1 MKSNTS
7 GRVRSIFVHLVLIF
21 LSFLCLFFFYI
32 LIVNA
37 TRSGAI
43 QIEAAINTAFT
54 RSNPGAAG
62 DQQKQFNEGDEIQL
76 SCEDGYL
83 NYVLA
88 GGKWVPTD
96 NYYLR
101 WGAEP
106 VTYSA
111 FYPVVSGA
119 STTNFTLPTN
129 QQRLEN
135 LAKADYMTCTV
146 ENATDDGSRIL
157 RLGMNRKM
165 AKVIMTLADVGGQGK
180 VQGVKIGSYQG
191 YTNGEVVSG
200 TSLISP
206 FITVPEGG
214 KAGQNGC
221 TYTAIVAPGKAGTT
235 DTFVSLNYLGE
246 DLVLPGIPELKPA
259 KCYEFT
265 LKVEGSIITISEP
278 IVSPWDSGT
287 LPGGDAE
294 ELQLAAYYVKEQPAG
309 NATGM
314 DWDNAMGV
322 DALRNLL
329 QTNGNSDISNAN
341 AVKLDGKKIY
351 VAAGSYEM
359 AKENSGVKIEYS
371 GYSKQVEITIEG
383 GYDPSS
389 TGTDLT
395 KRDVRKYT
403 TAFVRN
409 SGSGASATSNSLLVL
424 GNQTNIIFDGCTFNG
439 QYGLS
444 DAGSVRAVFV
454 AAGGGDATLQL
465 NNCVIKNFN
474 RGSDGGTDGGAAVK
488 VSKGRVLLND
498 VEMVNN
504 KATGRGGAIT
514 TTAANSFLFMNN
526 CLLHENYAPTAWG
539 TAIHAGNG
547 YVCMNNVTVLGTTA
561 TGGNSITV
569 NGDAYFML
577 ANTTIV
583 GNSGNPNGVFRAGK
597 NASLVVNSL
606 FAKGAGNRTIY
617 AGNITSGGYNVYQAA
632 DAGWGAVATDTDYSS
647 QTLPA
652 ATLTDGVYQWTVT
665 GTIDEFAT
673 KQAVIDAVKSFDA
686 TVGQQ
691 FINWVGENGFGVDQ
705 RGVARNVNK
714 MQAGAYDAGL

>member
-1 MKSNTS
+1 MKITK
-7 GRVRSIFVHLVLIF
+7 LI
-21 LSFLCLFFFYI
+21 LAAYLLMSMAACDTDKNIAMYGED
-32 LIVNA
+32 
-37 TRSGAI
+37 SGAI

-54 RSNPGAAG
+54 RSNPGAVG

-111 FYPVVSGA
+111 FYPVVNGA
-119 STTNFTLPTN
+119 STANFTLPTN

-235 DTFVSLNYLGE
+235 DTFVSLNYFGE

-665 GTIDEFAT
+665 GTIDAFAT
-673 KQAVIDAVKSFDA
+673 KQAVIDAVKSYDA

>member
-1 MKSNTS
+1 MKITKLILAAYLLTS
-7 GRVRSIFVHLVLIF
+7 MAACDTDKNIAMYGED
-21 LSFLCLFFFYI
+21 
-32 LIVNA
+32 
-37 TRSGAI
+37 SGAI
-43 QIEAAINTAFT
+43 RIEAAINTAFT

-83 NYVLA
+83 SYVLSE
-88 GGKWVPTD
+88 GKWIPTD

-119 STTNFTLPTN
+119 STANFTLPTN

-235 DTFVSLNYLGE
+235 ATFVSLNYLGE

-265 LKVEGSIITISEP
+265 LKVEGSIISISEP

-383 GYDPSS
+383 GYDPLS

-395 KRDVRKYT
+395 KRDISKHT

-409 SGSGASATSNSLLVL
+409 AGSGASATSNSLLVL

-439 QYGLS
+439 QYGLN

-504 KATGRGGAIT
+504 KATARGGAIT

-526 CLLHENYAPTAWG
+526 CLLHENYAPGAWG

-547 YVCMNNVTVLGTTA
+547 YACMNNVTVLGTTA

-632 DAGWGAVATDTDYSS
+632 DAGWGAIATDTDYSS

-665 GTIDEFAT
+665 ATIDEFAT

>member
-1 MKSNTS
+1 MKITK
-7 GRVRSIFVHLVLIF
+7 LI
-21 LSFLCLFFFYI
+21 LAAYLLMSMAACDTDKNIAVYGED
-32 LIVNA
+32 
-37 TRSGAI
+37 SGAI

-395 KRDVRKYT
+395 KRDVAKYT

-409 SGSGASATSNSLLVL
+409 SGSGASATSNSLLEL

>member
-1 MKSNTS
+1 MKITK
-7 GRVRSIFVHLVLIF
+7 LI
-21 LSFLCLFFFYI
+21 LAAYLLMGMAACDTDKDIAVYSED
-32 LIVNA
+32 
-37 TRSGAI
+37 SGAI
-43 QIEAAINTAFT
+43 QIEAVINTVFT
-54 RSNPGAAG
+54 RSNPDATG
-62 DQQKQFNEGDEIQL
+62 DLQKQFNEGDEIQL

-83 NYVLA
+83 NYVLSE
-88 GGKWVPTD
+88 GKWVPTD

-111 FYPVVSGA
+111 FYPVVNGA
-119 STTNFTLPTN
+119 STANFTLPTN

-165 AKVIMTLADVGGQGK
+165 AKVIMTLADVGGQAK

-214 KAGQNGC
+214 KAGQDGC

-235 DTFVSLNYLGE
+235 ATFVSLNYLGE
-246 DLVLPGIPELKPA
+246 DLVLPGIPELKSG

-329 QTNGNSDISNAN
+329 QTNTNSEISNAN

-351 VAAGSYEM
+351 VAAGSYEI

-395 KRDVRKYT
+395 KRDVAKYT

-409 SGSGASATSNSLLVL
+409 TSSGASATSNSLLVL

-439 QYGLS
+439 QYGLN

-488 VSKGRVLLND
+488 VSKGRVLLNQ
-498 VEMVNN
+498 VEMVSN

-514 TTAANSFLFMNN
+514 TTAGNSFLFMNN
-526 CLLHENYAPTAWG
+526 CLLHENYATTAWG
-539 TAIHAGNG
+539 TSIHAGNG
-547 YVCMNNVTVLGTTA
+547 YVCMNNVTVLGTAA

-665 GTIDEFAT
+665 GVIDEFAT
-673 KQAVIDAVKSFDA
+673 RQAVINAVKSFDA

-691 FINWVGENGFGVDQ
+691 FVDWVGEAGFGVDQ
-705 RGVARNVNK
+705 RGATRNVNK

>member
-1 MKSNTS
+1 MKITK
-7 GRVRSIFVHLVLIF
+7 LI
-21 LSFLCLFFFYI
+21 LAAYLLMSMAACDTDKNIAVYGED
-32 LIVNA
+32 
-37 TRSGAI
+37 SGAI

-294 ELQLAAYYVKEQPAG
+294 ELQLAVYYVKEQPAG

>member
-1 MKSNTS
+1 MKITK
-7 GRVRSIFVHLVLIF
+7 LI
-21 LSFLCLFFFYI
+21 LAAYLLMSMAACDTDKNIAVYGED
-32 LIVNA
+32 
-37 TRSGAI
+37 SGAI

-235 DTFVSLNYLGE
+235 DTFVSLNHLGE

>member
-1 MKSNTS
+1 MKITK
-7 GRVRSIFVHLVLIF
+7 LI
-21 LSFLCLFFFYI
+21 LAAYLLMSMAACDTDKNIAVYGED
-32 LIVNA
+32 
-37 TRSGAI
+37 SGAI

-322 DALRNLL
+322 DVLRNLL

>member
-1 MKSNTS
+1 MKITKLILAAYLLTS
-7 GRVRSIFVHLVLIF
+7 MAACDTDKDIAVYSEDP
-21 LSFLCLFFFYI
+21 
-32 LIVNA
+32 
-37 TRSGAI
+37 GAI
-43 QIEAAINTAFT
+43 QIEATINTVFS
-54 RSNPGAAG
+54 RSNPSATG

-76 SCEDGYL
+76 SCEGGYL
-83 NYVLA
+83 NYVLSE
-88 GGKWVPTD
+88 GKWVPTD

-106 VTYSA
+106 VTCSA
-111 FYPVVSGA
+111 FYPVVNGA
-119 STTNFTLPTN
+119 STANFTLPTS
-129 QQRLEN
+129 QQYLEN

-206 FITVPEGG
+206 FITVPEGA

-235 DTFVSLNYLGE
+235 ATFVSLNYLGE
-246 DLVLPGIPELKPA
+246 DLVLSGIPELKPA
-259 KCYEFT
+259 MCYEFT

-294 ELQLAAYYVKEQPAG
+294 ELQLAAYYVKELPAG

-329 QTNGNSDISNAN
+329 QTSSNSGISNAN
-341 AVKLDGKKIY
+341 AVKLDGKKIC

-395 KRDVRKYT
+395 KRDVSKYT

-409 SGSGASATSNSLLVL
+409 TGSGASATSNSLLVL

-439 QYGLS
+439 QYSLS

-454 AAGGGDATLQL
+454 GAGGGDATLQL
-465 NNCVIKNFN
+465 NNCIIKNFN
-474 RGSDGGTDGGAAVK
+474 RGSDSGADGGAAIK
-488 VSKGRVLLND
+488 ISKGLVLLNH
-498 VEMVNN
+498 VEIVSNEA
-504 KATGRGGAIT
+504 KGRGGAIT
-514 TTAANSFLFMNN
+514 TAANSYLFMNS

-539 TAIHAGNG
+539 TSIHAGAGG
-547 YVCMNNVTVLGTTA
+547 YVCMNNVTVLGTAGTA
-561 TGGNSITV
+561 GNSITV

-583 GNSGNPNGVFRAGK
+583 GNSGNPNGVFRAGSG
-597 NASLVVNSL
+597 ASTLVNSL
-606 FAKGAGNRTIY
+606 FVKGAGNRTIY

-632 DAGWGAVATDTDYSS
+632 DASWGAIATDTDYSS
-647 QTLPA
+647 QSLPA
-652 ATLTDGVYQWTVT
+652 ATLTDGVYQWAITSV
-665 GTIDEFAT
+665 IDEFAT

-691 FINWVGENGFGVDQ
+691 FVDWVGEAGFGIDQ
-705 RGVARNVNK
+705 RGATRNVNK

>member
-1 MKSNTS
+1 MKITKLILAAYLLTS
-7 GRVRSIFVHLVLIF
+7 MAACDTDKNIAMYGED
-21 LSFLCLFFFYI
+21 
-32 LIVNA
+32 
-37 TRSGAI
+37 SGAI
-43 QIEAAINTAFT
+43 RIEAAINTAFT

-83 NYVLA
+83 SYVLSE
-88 GGKWVPTD
+88 GKWIPTD

-119 STTNFTLPTN
+119 STANFTLPTN

-235 DTFVSLNYLGE
+235 ATFVSLNYLGE

-265 LKVEGSIITISEP
+265 LKVEGSIISISEP

-395 KRDVRKYT
+395 KRDISKHT

-409 SGSGASATSNSLLVL
+409 AGSGASATSNSLLVL

-439 QYGLS
+439 QYGLN

-547 YVCMNNVTVLGTTA
+547 YACMNNVTVLGTTA

-583 GNSGNPNGVFRAGK
+583 GNSGNPNGVFRAGGR
-597 NASLVVNSL
+597 ASTVVNSL
-606 FAKGAGNRTIY
+606 FAKGAGSRTIY

-632 DAGWGAVATDTDYSS
+632 DAGWGAVSTDTDYSS

-665 GTIDEFAT
+665 ATIDEFAT

>member
-1 MKSNTS
+1 MKITKLILAAYLLTS
-7 GRVRSIFVHLVLIF
+7 MAACDTDKNIAMYGED
-21 LSFLCLFFFYI
+21 
-32 LIVNA
+32 
-37 TRSGAI
+37 SGAI
-43 QIEAAINTAFT
+43 RIEAAINTAFT

-83 NYVLA
+83 SYVLSE
-88 GGKWVPTD
+88 GKWIPTD

-106 VTYSA
+106 VTYLA

-119 STTNFTLPTN
+119 STANFTLPTN

-135 LAKADYMTCTV
+135 LGKADYMTCTV

-235 DTFVSLNYLGE
+235 ATFVSLNYLGE

-265 LKVEGSIITISEP
+265 LKVEGSIISISEP

-395 KRDVRKYT
+395 KRDISKHT

-409 SGSGASATSNSLLVL
+409 TGSGASATSNSLLVL

-465 NNCVIKNFN
+465 NNCIIKNFN

-488 VSKGRVLLND
+488 ISKGRVLLND

-504 KATGRGGAIT
+504 KATARGGAIT

-526 CLLHENYAPTAWG
+526 CLLHENYAPGAWG

-547 YVCMNNVTVLGTTA
+547 YACMNNVTVLGTTA

-632 DAGWGAVATDTDYSS
+632 DAGWGAIATDTDYSS

-652 ATLTDGVYQWTVT
+652 AILTDGVYQWTVT

>member
-1 MKSNTS
+1 MKITKLILAAYLLTS
-7 GRVRSIFVHLVLIF
+7 MAACDTDKNIAVYGED
-21 LSFLCLFFFYI
+21 
-32 LIVNA
+32 
-37 TRSGAI
+37 SGAI

-83 NYVLA
+83 SYVLSE
-88 GGKWVPTD
+88 GKWIPTD

-119 STTNFTLPTN
+119 STANFTLPTN

-221 TYTAIVAPGKAGTT
+221 TYTAIVAPGKARTT
-235 DTFVSLNYLGE
+235 ATFVSLNYLGE

-265 LKVEGSIITISEP
+265 LKVEGSIISISEP

-395 KRDVRKYT
+395 KRDISKHT

-409 SGSGASATSNSLLVL
+409 AGSGASATSNSLLVL

-439 QYGLS
+439 QYGLN

-583 GNSGNPNGVFRAGK
+583 GNSGNPNGVFRAGGR
-597 NASLVVNSL
+597 ASTVVNSL
-606 FAKGAGNRTIY
+606 FAKGAGSRTIY

-632 DAGWGAVATDTDYSS
+632 DAGWGAVSTDTDYSS

-665 GTIDEFAT
+665 ATIDEFAT

>member
-1 MKSNTS
+1 MKITKLILAAYLLTS
-7 GRVRSIFVHLVLIF
+7 MAACDTDKNIAMYGED
-21 LSFLCLFFFYI
+21 
-32 LIVNA
+32 
-37 TRSGAI
+37 SGAI
-43 QIEAAINTAFT
+43 RIEAAINTAFT

-83 NYVLA
+83 SYVLSE
-88 GGKWVPTD
+88 GKWIPTD

-119 STTNFTLPTN
+119 STANFTLPTN

-235 DTFVSLNYLGE
+235 ATFVSLNYLGE

-265 LKVEGSIITISEP
+265 LKVEGSIISISEP

-395 KRDVRKYT
+395 KRDISKHT

-409 SGSGASATSNSLLVL
+409 AGSGASATSNSLLVL

-439 QYGLS
+439 QYGLN

-514 TTAANSFLFMNN
+514 TTAVNSFLFMNN

-583 GNSGNPNGVFRAGK
+583 GNSGNPNGVFRAGGR
-597 NASLVVNSL
+597 ASTVVNSL
-606 FAKGAGNRTIY
+606 FAKGAGSRTIY

-632 DAGWGAVATDTDYSS
+632 DAGWGAVSTDTDYSS

-665 GTIDEFAT
+665 ATIDEFAT

>member
-1 MKSNTS
+1 MKITK
-7 GRVRSIFVHLVLIF
+7 LI
-21 LSFLCLFFFYI
+21 LAAYLLMSMAACDTDKNIAVYGED
-32 LIVNA
+32 
-37 TRSGAI
+37 SGAI

-119 STTNFTLPTN
+119 STTNFALPTN

>member
-1 MKSNTS
+1 MKITK
-7 GRVRSIFVHLVLIF
+7 LI
-21 LSFLCLFFFYI
+21 LAAYLLMSMAACDTDKNIAVYGED
-32 LIVNA
+32 
-37 TRSGAI
+37 SGAI

-265 LKVEGSIITISEP
+265 LKVEGSIISISEP

-383 GYDPSS
+383 GYDPLS

-395 KRDVRKYT
+395 KRDISKHT

-409 SGSGASATSNSLLVL
+409 AGSGASATSNSLLVL

>member
-1 MKSNTS
+1 MKITK
-7 GRVRSIFVHLVLIF
+7 LI
-21 LSFLCLFFFYI
+21 LAAYLLMSMAACDTDKNIAVYGED
-32 LIVNA
+32 
-37 TRSGAI
+37 SGAI

-409 SGSGASATSNSLLVL
+409 SGSGASATSNSLLML

>member
-1 MKSNTS
+1 MKITK
-7 GRVRSIFVHLVLIF
+7 LI
-21 LSFLCLFFFYI
+21 LAAYLLMSMAACDTDKNIAVYGED
-32 LIVNA
+32 
-37 TRSGAI
+37 SGAI

-665 GTIDEFAT
+665 STIDEFAT

>member
-1 MKSNTS
+1 MKITK
-7 GRVRSIFVHLVLIF
+7 LI
-21 LSFLCLFFFYI
+21 LAAYLLMSMAACDTDKNIAVYGED
-32 LIVNA
+32 
-37 TRSGAI
+37 SGAI

-314 DWDNAMGV
+314 DGDNAMGV

>member
-1 MKSNTS
+1 MKITKLILAAYLLTS
-7 GRVRSIFVHLVLIF
+7 MAACDTDKNIAMYGED
-21 LSFLCLFFFYI
+21 
-32 LIVNA
+32 
-37 TRSGAI
+37 SGAI
-43 QIEAAINTAFT
+43 RIEAAINTAFT

-83 NYVLA
+83 SYVLSE
-88 GGKWVPTD
+88 GKWIPTD

-119 STTNFTLPTN
+119 STANFTLPTN

-235 DTFVSLNYLGE
+235 ATFVSLNYLGE

-265 LKVEGSIITISEP
+265 LKVEGSIISISEP

-395 KRDVRKYT
+395 KRDISKHT

-409 SGSGASATSNSLLVL
+409 AGSGASATSNSLLVL

-439 QYGLS
+439 QYGLN

-583 GNSGNPNGVFRAGK
+583 GNSGNPNGVFRAGGR
-597 NASLVVNSL
+597 ASTVVNSL
-606 FAKGAGNRTIY
+606 FATGAGSRTIY

-632 DAGWGAVATDTDYSS
+632 DAGWGAVSTDTDYSS

-665 GTIDEFAT
+665 ATIDEFAT

>member
-1 MKSNTS
+1 MKITKLILAAYLLTS
-7 GRVRSIFVHLVLIF
+7 MAACDTDKNIAMYGED
-21 LSFLCLFFFYI
+21 
-32 LIVNA
+32 
-37 TRSGAI
+37 SGAI
-43 QIEAAINTAFT
+43 RIEAAINTAFT

-83 NYVLA
+83 SYVLSE
-88 GGKWVPTD
+88 GKWIPTD

-106 VTYSA
+106 VTYLA

-119 STTNFTLPTN
+119 STANFTLPTN

-135 LAKADYMTCTV
+135 LGKADYMTCTV

-235 DTFVSLNYLGE
+235 ATFVSLNYLGE

-265 LKVEGSIITISEP
+265 LKVEGSIISISEP

-383 GYDPSS
+383 GYDPLS

-395 KRDVRKYT
+395 KRDISKHT

-409 SGSGASATSNSLLVL
+409 AGSGASATSNSLLVL

-439 QYGLS
+439 QYGLN

-583 GNSGNPNGVFRAGK
+583 GNSGNPNGVFRAGGR
-597 NASLVVNSL
+597 ASTVVNSL
-606 FAKGAGNRTIY
+606 FAKGAGSRTIY

-632 DAGWGAVATDTDYSS
+632 DAGWGAVSTDTDYSS

-652 ATLTDGVYQWTVT
+652 ATLTDGVFQWTVT
-665 GTIDEFAT
+665 ATIDEFAT

>member
-1 MKSNTS
+1 MKITKLILAAYLLTS
-7 GRVRSIFVHLVLIF
+7 MAACDTDKNIAMYGED
-21 LSFLCLFFFYI
+21 
-32 LIVNA
+32 
-37 TRSGAI
+37 SGAI
-43 QIEAAINTAFT
+43 RIEAAINTAFT

-83 NYVLA
+83 SYVLSE
-88 GGKWVPTD
+88 GKWIPTD

-119 STTNFTLPTN
+119 STANFTLPTN

-235 DTFVSLNYLGE
+235 ATFVSLNYLGE

-265 LKVEGSIITISEP
+265 LKVEGSIISISEP

-383 GYDPSS
+383 GYDPLS

-395 KRDVRKYT
+395 KRDISKHT

-409 SGSGASATSNSLLVL
+409 AGSGASATSNSLLVL

-439 QYGLS
+439 QYGLN

-526 CLLHENYAPTAWG
+526 CLLHENYAPGAWG

-547 YVCMNNVTVLGTTA
+547 YACMNNVTVLGTTA

-632 DAGWGAVATDTDYSS
+632 DAGWGAIATDTDYSS

-652 ATLTDGVYQWTVT
+652 AILTDGVYQWTVT

>member
-1 MKSNTS
+1 MKITKLILAAYLLTS
-7 GRVRSIFVHLVLIF
+7 MAACDTDKNIAMYGED
-21 LSFLCLFFFYI
+21 
-32 LIVNA
+32 
-37 TRSGAI
+37 SGAI
-43 QIEAAINTAFT
+43 RIEAAINTAFT

-83 NYVLA
+83 SYVLSE
-88 GGKWVPTD
+88 GKWIPTD

-119 STTNFTLPTN
+119 STANFTLPTN

-235 DTFVSLNYLGE
+235 ATFVSLNYLGE

-265 LKVEGSIITISEP
+265 LKVEGSIISISEP

-287 LPGGDAE
+287 LSGGDVE

-395 KRDVRKYT
+395 KRDISKYT

-409 SGSGASATSNSLLVL
+409 TGSGAFATSNSLLVL

-439 QYGLS
+439 QYGLN

-583 GNSGNPNGVFRAGK
+583 GNSGNPNGVFRAGGR
-597 NASLVVNSL
+597 ASTVVNSL
-606 FAKGAGNRTIY
+606 FAKGAGSRTIY

-632 DAGWGAVATDTDYSS
+632 DAGWGAVSTDTDYSS

-665 GTIDEFAT
+665 ATIDEFAT

>member
-1 MKSNTS
+1 MKITKLILAAYLLTS
-7 GRVRSIFVHLVLIF
+7 MAACDTDKNIAMYGED
-21 LSFLCLFFFYI
+21 
-32 LIVNA
+32 
-37 TRSGAI
+37 SGAI
-43 QIEAAINTAFT
+43 QIEASINTAFT

-83 NYVLA
+83 SYVLSE
-88 GGKWVPTD
+88 GKWIPTD

-119 STTNFTLPTN
+119 STANFTLPTN

-235 DTFVSLNYLGE
+235 ATFVSLNYLGE

-265 LKVEGSIITISEP
+265 LKVEGSIISISEP

-383 GYDPSS
+383 GYDPLS

-395 KRDVRKYT
+395 KRDISKHT

-409 SGSGASATSNSLLVL
+409 AGSGASATSNSLLVL

-439 QYGLS
+439 QYGLN

-504 KATGRGGAIT
+504 KATARGGAIT

-526 CLLHENYAPTAWG
+526 CLLHENYAPGAWG

-547 YVCMNNVTVLGTTA
+547 YACMNNVTVLGTTA

-632 DAGWGAVATDTDYSS
+632 DAGWGAIATDTDYSS

-652 ATLTDGVYQWTVT
+652 AILTDGVYQWTVT

>member
-1 MKSNTS
+1 MKITKLILAAYLLTS
-7 GRVRSIFVHLVLIF
+7 MAACDTDKNIAMYGED
-21 LSFLCLFFFYI
+21 
-32 LIVNA
+32 
-37 TRSGAI
+37 SGAI
-43 QIEAAINTAFT
+43 RIEAAINTAFT

-83 NYVLA
+83 SYVLSE
-88 GGKWVPTD
+88 GKWIPTD

-119 STTNFTLPTN
+119 STANFTLPTN

-235 DTFVSLNYLGE
+235 ATFVSLNYLGE

-265 LKVEGSIITISEP
+265 LKVEGSIISISEP

-395 KRDVRKYT
+395 KRDISKHT

-409 SGSGASATSNSLLVL
+409 AGSGASATSNSLLVL

-439 QYGLS
+439 QYGLN

-504 KATGRGGAIT
+504 KATARGGAIT

-526 CLLHENYAPTAWG
+526 CLLHENYAPGAWG

-547 YVCMNNVTVLGTTA
+547 YACMNNVTVLGITA

-632 DAGWGAVATDTDYSS
+632 DAGWGAIATDTDYSS

-652 ATLTDGVYQWTVT
+652 AILTDGVYQWTVT

-691 FINWVGENGFGVDQ
+691 FINWVGENGFAVDQ

>member
-1 MKSNTS
+1 MKITK
-7 GRVRSIFVHLVLIF
+7 LI
-21 LSFLCLFFFYI
+21 LAAYLLMSMAACDTDKNIAVYGED
-32 LIVNA
+32 
-37 TRSGAI
+37 SGAI

-309 NATGM
+309 NVTGM

>member
-1 MKSNTS
+1 MKITKLILAAYLLTS
-7 GRVRSIFVHLVLIF
+7 MAACDTDKNIAMYGED
-21 LSFLCLFFFYI
+21 
-32 LIVNA
+32 
-37 TRSGAI
+37 SGAI
-43 QIEAAINTAFT
+43 RIEAAINTAFT
-54 RSNPGAAG
+54 RSNPGTAG

-83 NYVLA
+83 SYVLSE
-88 GGKWVPTD
+88 GKWIPTD

-119 STTNFTLPTN
+119 STANFTLPTN

-235 DTFVSLNYLGE
+235 ATFVSLNYLGE

-395 KRDVRKYT
+395 KRDISKHT

-409 SGSGASATSNSLLVL
+409 AGSGASATSNSLLVL

-583 GNSGNPNGVFRAGK
+583 GNSGNPNGVFRAGGR
-597 NASLVVNSL
+597 ASTVVNSL
-606 FAKGAGNRTIY
+606 FAKGAGSRTIY

-632 DAGWGAVATDTDYSS
+632 DAGWGAVSTDTDYSS

-665 GTIDEFAT
+665 ATIDEFAT

>member
-1 MKSNTS
+1 MKITKLILAAYLLTS
-7 GRVRSIFVHLVLIF
+7 MAACDTDKNIAMYGED
-21 LSFLCLFFFYI
+21 
-32 LIVNA
+32 
-37 TRSGAI
+37 SGAI
-43 QIEAAINTAFT
+43 RIEAAINTAFT

-83 NYVLA
+83 SYVLSE
-88 GGKWVPTD
+88 GKWIPTD

-119 STTNFTLPTN
+119 STANFTLPTN

-165 AKVIMTLADVGGQGK
+165 AIVIMTLADVGGQGK

-235 DTFVSLNYLGE
+235 ATFVSLNYLGE

-265 LKVEGSIITISEP
+265 LKVEGSIISISEP

-395 KRDVRKYT
+395 KRDISKHT

-409 SGSGASATSNSLLVL
+409 TGSGASATSNSLLVL

-439 QYGLS
+439 QYGLN

-632 DAGWGAVATDTDYSS
+632 DAGWGAVSTDTDYSS

-665 GTIDEFAT
+665 ATIDEFAT

>member
-1 MKSNTS
+1 MKITKLILAAYLLTS
-7 GRVRSIFVHLVLIF
+7 MAACDTDKNIAMYGED
-21 LSFLCLFFFYI
+21 
-32 LIVNA
+32 
-37 TRSGAI
+37 SGAI
-43 QIEAAINTAFT
+43 RIEAAINTAFT

-83 NYVLA
+83 SYVLSE
-88 GGKWVPTD
+88 GKWIPTD

-106 VTYSA
+106 VTYLA

-119 STTNFTLPTN
+119 STANFTLPTN

-135 LAKADYMTCTV
+135 LGKADYMTCTV

-235 DTFVSLNYLGE
+235 ATFVSLNYLGE

-265 LKVEGSIITISEP
+265 LKVEGSIISISEP

-395 KRDVRKYT
+395 KRDISKHT

-409 SGSGASATSNSLLVL
+409 AGSGASATSNSLLVL

-439 QYGLS
+439 QYGLN

-583 GNSGNPNGVFRAGK
+583 GNSGHPNGVFRAGGR
-597 NASLVVNSL
+597 ASTVVNSL
-606 FAKGAGNRTIY
+606 FAKGAGSRTIY

-632 DAGWGAVATDTDYSS
+632 DAGWGAVSTDTDYSS

-652 ATLTDGVYQWTVT
+652 ATLTDGVFQWTVT
-665 GTIDEFAT
+665 ATIDEFAT

>member
-1 MKSNTS
+1 MKITK
-7 GRVRSIFVHLVLIF
+7 LI
-21 LSFLCLFFFYI
+21 LAAYLLMSMAACDTDKNIAVYGED
-32 LIVNA
+32 
-37 TRSGAI
+37 SGAI

-547 YVCMNNVTVLGTTA
+547 YVCMNKVTVLGTTA

>member
-1 MKSNTS
+1 MKITKLILAAYLLTS
-7 GRVRSIFVHLVLIF
+7 MAACDTDKNIAMYGED
-21 LSFLCLFFFYI
+21 
-32 LIVNA
+32 
-37 TRSGAI
+37 SGAI
-43 QIEAAINTAFT
+43 RIEAAINTAFT

-83 NYVLA
+83 SYVLSE
-88 GGKWVPTD
+88 GKWIPTD

-106 VTYSA
+106 VTYLA

-119 STTNFTLPTN
+119 STANFTLPTN

-135 LAKADYMTCTV
+135 LGKADYMTCTV

-235 DTFVSLNYLGE
+235 ATFVSLNYLGE

-265 LKVEGSIITISEP
+265 LKVEGSIISISEP

-395 KRDVRKYT
+395 KRDISKHT

-409 SGSGASATSNSLLVL
+409 AGSGASATSNSLLVL

-439 QYGLS
+439 QYGLN

-488 VSKGRVLLND
+488 VSKGRVLLNE
-498 VEMVNN
+498 VEMENN

-583 GNSGNPNGVFRAGK
+583 GNSGNPNGVFRAGGR
-597 NASLVVNSL
+597 ASTVVNSL
-606 FAKGAGNRTIY
+606 FAKGAGSRTIY

-632 DAGWGAVATDTDYSS
+632 DAGWGAVSTDTDYSS

-652 ATLTDGVYQWTVT
+652 ATLTDGVFQWTVT
-665 GTIDEFAT
+665 ATIDEFAT

>member
-1 MKSNTS
+1 MKITK
-7 GRVRSIFVHLVLIF
+7 LI
-21 LSFLCLFFFYI
+21 LAAYLLMSMAACDTDKNIAVYGED
-32 LIVNA
+32 
-37 TRSGAI
+37 SGAI

-561 TGGNSITV
+561 TGGDSITV

>member
-1 MKSNTS
+1 MKITK
-7 GRVRSIFVHLVLIF
+7 LI
-21 LSFLCLFFFYI
+21 LAAYLLMSMAACDTDKNIAVYGED
-32 LIVNA
+32 
-37 TRSGAI
+37 SGAI

-146 ENATDDGSRIL
+146 ENETDDGSRIL

>member
-1 MKSNTS
+1 MKITK
-7 GRVRSIFVHLVLIF
+7 LI
-21 LSFLCLFFFYI
+21 LAAYLLMSMAACDTDKNIAVYGED
-32 LIVNA
+32 
-37 TRSGAI
+37 SGAI

-83 NYVLA
+83 SYVLSE
-88 GGKWVPTD
+88 GKWIPTD

-119 STTNFTLPTN
+119 STANFTLPTN

-206 FITVPEGG
+206 FITVPKGG

-235 DTFVSLNYLGE
+235 ATFVSLNYLGE

-395 KRDVRKYT
+395 KRDISKYT

-439 QYGLS
+439 QYGLN

-583 GNSGNPNGVFRAGK
+583 GNSGNPNGVFRAGGR
-597 NASLVVNSL
+597 ASTVVNSL
-606 FAKGAGNRTIY
+606 FAKGAGSRTIY

>member
-1 MKSNTS
+1 MKITK
-7 GRVRSIFVHLVLIF
+7 LI
-21 LSFLCLFFFYI
+21 LAAYLLMSMAACDTDKNIAVYGED
-32 LIVNA
+32 
-37 TRSGAI
+37 SGAI

-180 VQGVKIGSYQG
+180 VQGGKIGSYQG

>member
-1 MKSNTS
+1 MKITKLILAAYLLTS
-7 GRVRSIFVHLVLIF
+7 MAACDTDKNIAMYGED
-21 LSFLCLFFFYI
+21 
-32 LIVNA
+32 
-37 TRSGAI
+37 SGAI
-43 QIEAAINTAFT
+43 RIEAAINTAFT
-54 RSNPGAAG
+54 RSSPGAAG

-83 NYVLA
+83 SYVLSE
-88 GGKWVPTD
+88 GKWIPTD

-119 STTNFTLPTN
+119 STANFTLPTN

-235 DTFVSLNYLGE
+235 ATFVSLNYLGE

-265 LKVEGSIITISEP
+265 LKVEGSIISISEP

-395 KRDVRKYT
+395 KRDISKHT

-409 SGSGASATSNSLLVL
+409 AGSGASATSNSLLVL

-439 QYGLS
+439 QYGLN

-583 GNSGNPNGVFRAGK
+583 GNSGNPNGVFRAGGR
-597 NASLVVNSL
+597 ASTVVNSL
-606 FAKGAGNRTIY
+606 FAKGAGSRTIY

-632 DAGWGAVATDTDYSS
+632 DAGWGAVSTDTDYSS

-665 GTIDEFAT
+665 ATIDEFAT

>member
-1 MKSNTS
+1 MKITK
-7 GRVRSIFVHLVLIF
+7 LI
-21 LSFLCLFFFYI
+21 LAAYLLMSMAACDTDKNIAVYGED
-32 LIVNA
+32 
-37 TRSGAI
+37 SGAI

-686 TVGQQ
+686 TVGQK

>member
-1 MKSNTS
+1 MKITK
-7 GRVRSIFVHLVLIF
+7 LI
-21 LSFLCLFFFYI
+21 LAAYLLMSMAACDTDKNIAVYGED
-32 LIVNA
+32 
-37 TRSGAI
+37 TGAI

-309 NATGM
+309 NVTGM

>member
-1 MKSNTS
+1 MKITKLILAAYLLTS
-7 GRVRSIFVHLVLIF
+7 MAACDTDKNIAMYGED
-21 LSFLCLFFFYI
+21 
-32 LIVNA
+32 
-37 TRSGAI
+37 SGAI
-43 QIEAAINTAFT
+43 RIEAAINTAFT

-83 NYVLA
+83 SYVLSE
-88 GGKWVPTD
+88 GKWIPTD

-119 STTNFTLPTN
+119 STANFTLPTN

-235 DTFVSLNYLGE
+235 ATFVSLNYLGE

-265 LKVEGSIITISEP
+265 LKVEGSIISISEP

-395 KRDVRKYT
+395 KRDISKHT

-409 SGSGASATSNSLLVL
+409 AGSGASATSNSLLVL

-439 QYGLS
+439 QYGLN

-583 GNSGNPNGVFRAGK
+583 GNSGNPNGVFRAGGR
-597 NASLVVNSL
+597 ASTVVKSL
-606 FAKGAGNRTIY
+606 FAKGAGSRTIY

-632 DAGWGAVATDTDYSS
+632 DAGWGAVSTDTDYSS

-665 GTIDEFAT
+665 ATIDEFAT

-686 TVGQQ
+686 PVGQQ
-691 FINWVGENGFGVDQ
+691 VINWVGENGFGVDQ

>member
-1 MKSNTS
+1 MKITKLILAAYLLTS
-7 GRVRSIFVHLVLIF
+7 MAACDTDKNIAMYGED
-21 LSFLCLFFFYI
+21 
-32 LIVNA
+32 
-37 TRSGAI
+37 SGAI
-43 QIEAAINTAFT
+43 RIEAAINTAFT

-119 STTNFTLPTN
+119 STANFTLPTN

-146 ENATDDGSRIL
+146 ENVTDDGSRIL

-235 DTFVSLNYLGE
+235 ATFVSLNYLGE

-265 LKVEGSIITISEP
+265 LKVEGSIISISEP

-287 LPGGDAE
+287 LSGGDVE

-371 GYSKQVEITIEG
+371 GCSKQVEITIEG

-395 KRDVRKYT
+395 KRDISKYT

-409 SGSGASATSNSLLVL
+409 TGSGASATSNSLLVL

-439 QYGLS
+439 QYGLN

-583 GNSGNPNGVFRAGK
+583 GNSGNPNGVFRAGGR
-597 NASLVVNSL
+597 ASTVVNSL
-606 FAKGAGNRTIY
+606 FAKGAGSRTIY

-632 DAGWGAVATDTDYSS
+632 DAGWGAVSTDTDYSS

-691 FINWVGENGFGVDQ
+691 FINWVDENGFGVDQ